1 MPLRRNN
8 NRSFENVLDIKNK
21 TNLGLGVLL
30 ILFLLFD
37 IKRCRQ
43 LSVHIDTFYGQF
55 IIVILTIVVC
65 IKTNPIVGVLA
76 IIVAYKLIFS
86 SKSYSSNYAVK
97 NFVPSEISKLNE
109 MKSYNTETINETCG
123 NVSNTLSSA
132 SGMIIGSSLEE
143 EQVDNIPSPS
153 QPSHSDLPVGYKPV
167 MDNQYGASTL

>member
-1 MPLRRNN
+1 MPLRRIN
-8 NRSFENVLDIKNK
+8 NRSFENVINIKNK
-21 TNLGLGVLL
+21 NSLGLGILL

-37 IKRCRQ
+37 IKRCKQ
-43 LSVHIDTFYGQF
+43 LSVHIETFYGQL
-55 IIVILTIVVC
+55 IIVLLTIILC

-76 IIVAYKLIFS
+76 IIVAYKLIFITTAS
-86 SKSYSSNYAVK
+86 SSNYAIK

-109 MKSYNTETINETCG
+109 MKSYNTETNNETCG
-123 NVSNTLSSA
+123 NVSKTLSSA